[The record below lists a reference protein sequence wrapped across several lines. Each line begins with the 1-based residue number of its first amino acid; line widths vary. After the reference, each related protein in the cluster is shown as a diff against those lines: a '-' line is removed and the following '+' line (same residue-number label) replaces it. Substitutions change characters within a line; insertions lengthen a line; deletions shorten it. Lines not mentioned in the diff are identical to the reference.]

1 MLFITPPF
9 KKNETLAAILEGK
22 SHDDFMLFS
31 ENYIREEWNGDN
43 ADKDFQRDYRQI
55 YEKAVELG
63 FYDQMQ
69 QLHFEDVLL
78 WPLPKPLQHKAEI
91 NAFPVNSLPAVLK
104 DYMTAVSAY
113 GQVPAEM
120 CALPMFSVLA
130 MCLQGKARVKNHYSS
145 FTHELTLYTLTVAPS
160 GARKSPALNDFM
172 KAAEHYQNDYN
183 ERHELERKQRQTE
196 RQYLEHERQSALKG
210 NKKNLE
216 RAKEIDAELL
226 ELPELRPLS
235 LTVTDVTP
243 EALAQAMSEHGGKM
257 AVMDSEGGVLGTVAG
272 LYNGGVSNID
282 LLLKAYDGDFVEIR
296 RKTSGTVTLTK
307 PLLTIGLLTQPK
319 KFQEFIS
326 NPEFEE
332 KGLLNRFLFAFP
344 TVKTYYDDVVP
355 EIPEAPKRAYY
366 ALIERLLSMPDSE
379 TVITHD
385 SESKAL
391 FHDFHHQI
399 QSFKQS
405 GGIFEHIPA
414 YAEKQLANALKIA
427 ALLHLCEHSP
437 EEPINGK
444 TALAAISITLWAF
457 NNAIKAFERDI
468 NEDPIV
474 ILANRI
480 IEKMYKGG
488 QAVYTLRELR
498 KPFHITSKTPE
509 KEQDFIEAIGTLIDC
524 YYIKP
529 NDKKFGENGY
539 NLRLN
544 PIVQPVK
551 K

>member
-1 MLFITPPF
+1 MKFILPEF
-9 KKNETLAAILEGK
+9 KPNKDLQAVLIQKT
-22 SHDDFMLFS
+22 S
-31 ENYIREEWNGDN
+31 ENVMDFIRERVIEWHTEDP
-43 ADKDFQRDYRQI
+43 ADTDFQTVYRQM
-55 YEKAVELG
+55 YERAVELG
-63 FYDQMQ
+63 HYDELQSV
-69 QLHFEDVLL
+69 HCNDVLL
-78 WPLPKPLQHKAEI
+78 WPLPKPLQHKAQEQL
-91 NAFPVNSLPAVLK
+91 FPVDSLPAVLK
-104 DYMTAVSAY
+104 DYLLAVSAF
-113 GQVPAEM
+113 GQVPPEM

-130 MCLQGKARVKNHYSS
+130 MCTQGKAKVQNHKSS

-160 GARKSPALNDFM
+160 GARKSPALSYFM
-172 KAAEHYQNDYN
+172 KAAEHYQSEYN

-196 RQYLEHERQSALKG
+196 RQYKEHERQSALKG

-319 KFQEFIS
+319 KFNEFIS

-332 KGLLNRFLFAFP
+332 KGLLNRFLFSFP
-344 TVKTYYDDVVP
+344 KAPARYTDTVP
-355 EIPEAPKRAYY
+355 EIPEATKRAYY
-366 ALIERLLSMPDSE
+366 ALIDRLLSMPDSE
-379 TVITHD
+379 TVIKHD
-385 SESKAL
+385 RESSIL
-391 FHDFHHQI
+391 FHDLHEHI
-399 QSFKQS
+399 QDCKQS

-414 YAEKQLANALKIA
+414 FAEKQHANALKIA

-444 TALAAISITLWAF
+444 TAQAAINITMWAF
-457 NNAIKAFERDI
+457 NMAIRAFDRDI
-468 NEDPIV
+468 NEDPV
-474 ILANRI
+474 ISLAYRI
-480 IEKMYKGG
+480 IEKMYTGG
-488 QAVYTLRELR
+488 KSLYSLRDLY
-498 KPFHITSKTPE
+498 KPLHVSANNE
-509 KEQDFIEAIGTLIDC
+509 EFIEALGTLIDC
-524 YYIKP
+524 YYIQD
-529 NDKKFGENGY
+529 NGKKLGEKGY
-539 NLRLN
+539 LLALN
-544 PIVQPVK
+544 PIIKPVK
-551 K
+551 